1 MGKIHWSHLRTIMR
15 LDNEEERNKKLG
27 YYKRIL
33 STQFPDKTGE
43 NQKFLLEMGKG
54 KRVDT
59 D

>member
-1 MGKIHWSHLRTIMR
+1 MR